1 MAQKVCDG
9 LESSGLTCWIAPRDI
24 TAGTDWSGAIV
35 DAISRSDVLVLIF
48 SSHANE
54 SPQIRRE
61 VERAVAKNVRVIP
74 FRIEDVPP
82 SRSLEY
88 FVSTSHWLDAFTEP
102 LDGHVRTLAETIGML
117 GQTRDSKQI
126 PPPLHKHTGARLG
139 DRDPM
144 PPGVV
149 PNANTWKRPAVG
161 SLVAAAVIAA
171 VYFFFL
177 RKEPPEIKAVNFPP
191 VIVAGN
197 RDTVGTVQFAAG
209 QDDVAEARFEVI
221 AAERFE
227 PFTVRPPGGDVQQGS
242 FPFRIRSST
251 PQQVTLRATLIDA
264 QGRRSRPVSFSF
276 EVRKAAAAGRERSIE
291 IPLPQGLR
299 LKLPH

>member
-1 MAQKVCDG
+1 VAQKVCEG
-9 LESSGLTCWIAPRDI
+9 LEGDGFQCWIAPRDI

-48 SSHANE
+48 SAHANE

-88 FVSTSHWLDAFTEP
+88 FVSTSHWLDALTEP
-102 LDGHVRTLAETIGML
+102 LDGHVRTLAETLRML

-144 PPGVV
+144 PLV
-149 PNANTWKRPAVG
+149 PNTNVWKKPAVG
-161 SLVAAAVIAA
+161 SLAAAAVIAA
-171 VYFFFL
+171 VYFFLL

-209 QDDVAEARFEVI
+209 QDDVTEAQFEVI

-227 PFTVRPPGGDVQQGS
+227 PFTVRSPGGDVQQGS

-251 PQQVTLRATLIDA
+251 PQQVTLRATLVDA
-264 QGRRSRPVSFSF
+264 RGRHSRPVSFSF
-276 EVRKAAAAGRERSIE
+276 EIRKAATAGRERSIE